1 LKNNIFNVLNKLNGY
16 FLDQICIIYFM
27 TNESN
32 NSNNIYF
39 LDIRNL
45 EEQCYLRAREAIRSI
60 IDQIFT
66 YLLFIL

>member
-1 LKNNIFNVLNKLNGY
+1 
-16 FLDQICIIYFM
+16 M